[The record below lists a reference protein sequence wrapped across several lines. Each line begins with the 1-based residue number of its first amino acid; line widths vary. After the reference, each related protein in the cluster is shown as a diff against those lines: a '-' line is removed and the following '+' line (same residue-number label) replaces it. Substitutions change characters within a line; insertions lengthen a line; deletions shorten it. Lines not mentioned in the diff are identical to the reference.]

1 MHPAYDGQMHTQ
13 MELLAEFSLP
23 YAQELPT
30 ADAHHAL
37 ESGTAS
43 DIHSCHAPAYDY
55 VYDYE
60 DSLHSLQVSRARAT
74 RDLRDWPNWNV
85 ACYSLN
91 GRRAAHFRQHMAT
104 LLEKCLD
111 ADIGL
116 ADNITDRALQAH
128 MADLNAA
135 KEASTGNVGEIP
147 GSNPET
153 APRNWVRS
161 SSRQAHH
168 PSTTGSSVGSQHAV
182 TGMPTE
188 TYRQVQFNLQPKE
201 AAREAFSD
209 SMLGMT
215 GTIDAVVHDNSSRH
229 VAVVDGP
236 AQLPGC
242 LWVQKFPFNL
252 AYAWCTFLLVHQ
264 VPVLLKS
271 APASSVLL

>member
-60 DSLHSLQVSRARAT
+60 DSLHSLQVSGARAT

-116 ADNITDRALQAH
+116 ADDITDRALQAH

-168 PSTTGSSVGSQHAV
+168 PRLQARQWGVNTPSQECPQRR
-182 TGMPTE
+182 TDR
-188 TYRQVQFNLQPKE
+188 Y
-201 AAREAFSD
+201 
-209 SMLGMT
+209 
-215 GTIDAVVHDNSSRH
+215 NSICSQRKQQGRLSQT
-229 VAVVDGP
+229 ACW
-236 AQLPGC
+236 A
-242 LWVQKFPFNL
+242 
-252 AYAWCTFLLVHQ
+252 
-264 VPVLLKS
+264 
-271 APASSVLL
+271 